1 MAADHTP
8 AGVAA
13 SAAVLSEAAALF
25 RSTGQKEERVLVLEA
40 WRDALAA
47 GGASEDELDK
57 VEAMMP
63 KRLKKRRQVYGEDG
77 EAAGC
82 APSQHP
88 IAPHTPRA
96 APGALATVHSPT
108 STIVTTHHTASSL
121 HSRPGRNPC
130 LARTALALFPE
141 GEPEGEPTCAL
152 SAATDSPARR
162 ASAFPPG
169 NPHPTPPFSAHDGA
183 SPLPM
188 PGLLPCHLP
197 AIPALRSF
205 WQLGGVLRLHLPRGG
220 GQGAIAQDTRNGAAV
235 EEEEAS
241 GRRRWSRPIAPTR
254 ARSLDAGLGLNGTES
269 GARRSR
275 KVPRCAPDAQ
285 VPNLD
290 NSLECWGTR

>member
-1 MAADHTP
+1 MTRLHLPHTHIRTVPNRPPPAQPTQNWPRVRALFRRLLSKTKHVKVWLSFAEAEREAAEAATATDAADVAADHTP

-96 APGALATVHSPT
+96 APGALATVHSPLPRLSQPIT
-108 STIVTTHHTASSL
+108 PRA
-121 HSRPGRNPC
+121 PC
-130 LARTALALFPE
+130 TRALA
-141 GEPEGEPTCAL
+141 
-152 SAATDSPARR
+152 ATPVSPA
-162 ASAFPPG
+162 
-169 NPHPTPPFSAHDGA
+169 
-183 SPLPM
+183 
-188 PGLLPCHLP
+188 
-197 AIPALRSF
+197 
-205 WQLGGVLRLHLPRGG
+205 PR
-220 GQGAIAQDTRNGAAV
+220 
-235 EEEEAS
+235 
-241 GRRRWSRPIAPTR
+241 
-254 ARSLDAGLGLNGTES
+254 
-269 GARRSR
+269 
-275 KVPRCAPDAQ
+275 
-285 VPNLD
+285 
-290 NSLECWGTR
+290 